1 MNKYFKIRGVIFG
14 LCLCV
19 FNNLHA
25 QTSEQL
31 INMMADATKNLNY
44 EGTFIFLRG
53 DDMDVM
59 RILHRLDD
67 NGEREKIIALTG
79 PAREIIRNNN
89 TVTCIFPDKQEVM
102 VERSRAQGFP
112 SKLPEAIE
120 VLADYYEFST
130 IGDERIAGKDAWVV
144 QILPKDE
151 FRYGYQLWID
161 KENFLLLKS
170 EMRNDMG
177 KSLELVMFTE
187 LKLLTTIGDEMFK
200 PSVSGNEYTWYHYTQ

>member
-120 VLADYYEFST
+120 VLAD
-130 IGDERIAGKDAWVV
+130 
-144 QILPKDE
+144 
-151 FRYGYQLWID
+151 
-161 KENFLLLKS
+161 
-170 EMRNDMG
+170 
-177 KSLELVMFTE
+177 
-187 LKLLTTIGDEMFK
+187 
-200 PSVSGNEYTWYHYTQ
+200 